1 MSTASFLKEKDKMKA
16 KTKSNTNEKAYF
28 NKNITFVKK
37 VNLVC
42 NEHNTY

>member
-1 MSTASFLKEKDKMKA
+1 MPTASFLKEKDKMKA
-16 KTKSNTNEKAYF
+16 DIKNSANVKADF

>member
-1 MSTASFLKEKDKMKA
+1 MKA
-16 KTKSNTNEKAYF
+16 DIKNNANVKADF